1 MTATLDDRKLS
12 SRGLFDDTSHRQT
25 QLPLRVHTG
34 GTVCHQLPFHV
45 YVRISTSESYKFFL
59 LLLFFNGSQLTL
71 AGSLLQDTADYIRPI
86 SFSLRYKIND
96 TDSGP
101 VLDEGWPTTVKR
113 SVRIT
118 VLHCVVA
125 CINEI
130 VDMLCGFDLSLQIQF
145 FKDCGE
151 DDVCTTDLVLQARMD
166 ISGTRYG
173 LPSVGLRVFLQN
185 SRDV

>member
-1 MTATLDDRKLS
+1 M
-12 SRGLFDDTSHRQT
+12 
-25 QLPLRVHTG
+25 
-34 GTVCHQLPFHV
+34 
-45 YVRISTSESYKFFL
+45 SESYRIVTSVVF
-59 LLLFFNGSQLTL
+59 QLKPVETL

-118 VLHCVVA
+118 VLHSVVA
-125 CINEI
+125 SPA
-130 VDMLCGFDLSLQIQF
+130 VLTRHLTRFVVVVSLLVRLQIQF

-151 DDVCTTDLVLQARMD
+151 DDVCTTDLVLQAHMD

-173 LPSVGLRVFLQN
+173 WLSVGLRVSIQN
-185 SRDV
+185 SSDV